1 MALMLHVGPVT
12 LVALIALVGLG
23 ALMALVAPVALVAL
37 MGITRF
43 KPVQFTRSNLLH
55 LNISFHIFRRISW
68 LLGVLVIEEGK
79 VESHLSLKCQFP
91 ASHFKIYIDTS

>member
-43 KPVQFTRSNLLH
+43 TRFKPVQFTRSNLLH

-68 LLGVLVIEEGK
+68 LLEVLGNHCRPQQISEEGQIK
-79 VESHLSLKCQFP
+79 SHLFL
-91 ASHFKIYIDTS
+91 

>member
-1 MALMLHVGPVT
+1 MALVPFMALMLHVGPVT

-43 KPVQFTRSNLLH
+43 TRFKPVQFTRSNLLH
-55 LNISFHIFRRISW
+55 LNISFHIFLKEDILASGGARKS
-68 LLGVLVIEEGK
+68 
-79 VESHLSLKCQFP
+79 LSATTNF
-91 ASHFKIYIDTS
+91 

>member
-1 MALMLHVGPVT
+1 MAQMLYVGPVT

-68 LLGVLVIEEGK
+68 LLEVLGNHCRPQQISEEGQI
-79 VESHLSLKCQFP
+79 ESHLFL
-91 ASHFKIYIDTS
+91 

>member
-1 MALMLHVGPVT
+1 MALVPFMAQMLYVGPVT
-12 LVALIALVGLG
+12 LVSLIALVGLG

-55 LNISFHIFRRISW
+55 LNISFHIFLKEDILASGGARKS
-68 LLGVLVIEEGK
+68 
-79 VESHLSLKCQFP
+79 LSATTNF
-91 ASHFKIYIDTS
+91 